1 MHHKLNDEQKDYI
14 KSWIISHNAQFP
26 KNKIPKEKEAL
37 VYKIFEHMVHQPF
50 DEWNEDNKKKS
61 RPKLLAVNQA
71 LDNLSSFHKKIMQ
84 PEIEAMQSIIN
95 RELTNFEES
104 GRYPNARS
112 GDELAVIDLL
122 LHFDSLFDGELEPSG
137 ARNGAFDCFI
147 ALYYQL
153 LDPDR
158 EQDSYENLIGQAYN
172 EYQAQVMFY
181 AKSYAAE
188 FPDCEMSE
196 LAREEPERFGMAF
209 FDVLFHKRNNLLHS
223 TDNNKAICD
232 FYDPYLRKWIDAIEA
247 KGFPSEGSSIE
258 PFTR

>member
-1 MHHKLNDEQKDYI
+1 MNQKLNGEQKDFI

-26 KNKIPKEKEAL
+26 KTKVPKEKEAL

-112 GDELAVIDLL
+112 GEELAVIELL
-122 LHFDSLFDGELEPSG
+122 LHFDSLFDGKLEASD

-153 LDPDR
+153 IDPHR
-158 EQDSYENLIGQAYN
+158 EQDSYETLIGQAYN
-172 EYQAQVMFY
+172 EYQAQVSYY
-181 AKSYAAE
+181 AQSYAEE
-188 FPDCEMSE
+188 FPDCELSK
-196 LAREEPERFGMAF
+196 LAREEPERFGMTF
-209 FDVLFHKRNNLLHS
+209 FDVLFHQRNNMLHK
-223 TDNNKAICD
+223 TDYNIEICK
-232 FYDPYLRKWIDAIEA
+232 FYDPYICKWIDAIEA
-247 KGFPSEGSSIE
+247 KGFPPEGS
-258 PFTR
+258 